1 MSLIN
6 GKRSQQV
13 LLALGLIFVILWVI
27 GKFVAE
33 DWLAT
38 YYVDMF
44 GAIGF
49 LMLAYLGLS
58 SANQK
63 VKPPNKEEE

>member
-6 GKRSQQV
+6 GKQGEQI
-13 LLALGLIFVILWVI
+13 LLALGLIFVMLWAI

-33 DWLAT
+33 DWLPT

-49 LMLAYLGLS
+49 LVLAYLGLS

-63 VKPPNKEEE
+63 VKPPNEEEE